1 MEWKAYEDQ
10 TAEFFRGLGC
20 KVEVG
25 ASIQGARATHVV
37 DVWVVFTR
45 FGMQTKWVVECK
57 CWQTNVP
64 KEKVLALKSLVED
77 VGADRGILVS
87 QVGFQPGAVRAAEHT
102 NVYLT
107 GLEELMEQAQEDL
120 SLSAIYAMETEII
133 NLGNSL
139 HGLFVSERTGP
150 SSFTSKPLPGV
161 NGLDVIHA
169 LGKLS
174 HLKSGF
180 ERARI
185 SDAPFLVEIDESGK
199 CEFAAMTMEELVE
212 RATVIIAD
220 ARSTLERNRKAGYDT
235 SC

>member
-20 KVEVG
+20 NVAVR
-25 ASIQGARATHVV
+25 ARIQGARATHVV
-37 DVWVVFTR
+37 DVWVVFSR
-45 FGMQTKWVVECK
+45 FGIQNKWVVECK
-57 CWQTNVP
+57 FWQTNVP
-64 KEKVLALKSLVED
+64 KEKVLALKSVVED

-107 GLEELMEQAQEDL
+107 GLEELKERAQEDL
-120 SLSAIYAMETEII
+120 LLSAIYAMETETIK
-133 NLGNSL
+133 LGNSL
-139 HGLFVSERTGP
+139 HGLYVSEKTGP
-150 SSFTSKPLPGV
+150 GSFKSKPRPGV
-161 NGLDVIHA
+161 NGQDVLHA

-174 HLKSGF
+174 LLKSGF

-199 CEFAAMTMEELVE
+199 CEFAAMTMEELVK
-212 RATVIIAD
+212 RATVTIAD
-220 ARSTLERNRKAGYDT
+220 ARSTLERNRPR
-235 SC
+235 